1 MRKILWKN
9 KFNFSMFLTES
20 GKVFACGWGSDGQLG
35 NGTFFSSHIIGQVQ
49 GDIAGEK
56 IIKLSCAADCV
67 LALNGKFNH
76 EFVIYINLF
85 IIYTDGLTIFKD
97 KGEVFGWGNTEYGQ
111 LNSENDSTLQY
122 NTSRALSK
130 CNSLG
135 KIIDIAAGGS
145 HCLLLNGKNLIYNNH
160 MIVR

>member
-35 NGTFFSSHIIGQVQ
+35 NGTFFSSHIIDQVQ

-85 IIYTDGLTIFKD
+85 IIYTEGLTLSLKIKV
-97 KGEVFGWGNTEYGQ
+97 KYSVGAILNT
-111 LNSENDSTLQY
+111 D
-122 NTSRALSK
+122 
-130 CNSLG
+130 
-135 KIIDIAAGGS
+135 
-145 HCLLLNGKNLIYNNH
+145 NLILK
-160 MIVR
+160 MIRHFNATHQERYQNAILSEK